1 MAFDAPRKTL
11 DDIRRE
17 LDAEYGASAILD
29 EQAARTEAED
39 TAPRDAPPRDAP
51 PRDAPMDPEEEATI
65 ALARRERRR
74 PGPGGWGGY
83 VIAGLVGC
91 IAGQILLFAALVAL
105 HYSSGSAVRAS
116 TPPMSEAPAERATP
130 SASVASPPPV
140 TAEPRD
146 AAPAPEPTVA
156 VPPATQFVPPATT
169 PVSKAAEP
177 RASVA
182 AVMTQPASDEAKPA
196 PRRSTRQTPAAA
208 AAAPAAPQ
216 AKAASA
222 APSAKAA
229 PAAPQAKAPAPVTPD
244 SQDWARAQDEVRAA
258 LRGWLAGSHQ
268 DADVRASDTVVILGA
283 DGRTAK
289 SHVRMRTAGGIV
301 VHEQR
306 WTREANGWG
315 LVDNREAWRSDAR

>member
-1 MAFDAPRKTL
+1 MACDAPRKTL

-29 EQAARTEAED
+29 EQAARAGAED
-39 TAPRDAPPRDAP
+39 TAPRDAP
-51 PRDAPMDPEEEATI
+51 MDPEDEAAI
-65 ALARRERRR
+65 ALMRERR
-74 PGPGGWGGY
+74 PGGWGGY

-91 IAGQILLFAALVAL
+91 IAGQILLLAALVAL

-116 TPPMSEAPAERATP
+116 TPPTSEAPAERATS

-140 TAEPRD
+140 AAEPRD
-146 AAPAPEPTVA
+146 AAPAPELTVM
-156 VPPATQFVPPATT
+156 VPPATQFVPPATA
-169 PVSKAAEP
+169 PASKAGEP

-182 AVMTQPASDEAKPA
+182 AVTTTQPATDEVKPA
-196 PRRSTRQTPAAA
+196 PHRGTRQTPAAPA

-216 AKAASA
+216 AKAAPA
-222 APSAKAA
+222 APQTKAA
-229 PAAPQAKAPAPVTPD
+229 PAAPQAKAAPTAPSAKAPATFTPD
-244 SQDWARAQDEVRAA
+244 SQDWARSQDEVRAA
-258 LRGWLAGSHQ
+258 LRAWLAGSHQ
-268 DADVRASDTVVILGA
+268 AADVRASDTVVILGA

-306 WTREANGWG
+306 WTREANGWS
-315 LVDNREAWRSDAR
+315 LVENREAWRSDVAR

>member
-29 EQAARTEAED
+29 EQAARAGTEDA
-39 TAPRDAPPRDAP
+39 APRDTA

-65 ALARRERRR
+65 ALLRERR
-74 PGPGGWGGY
+74 PGGWGGY
-83 VIAGLVGC
+83 VVAGLVGC
-91 IAGQILLFAALVAL
+91 IAGQILLLAALVAL

-116 TPPMSEAPAERATP
+116 TPPTSEAPAERATP
-130 SASVASPPPV
+130 SASVTSPPPV
-140 TAEPRD
+140 AAEPRD
-146 AAPAPEPTVA
+146 AAPVPELTVM
-156 VPPATQFVPPATT
+156 VPPATQFVPPTT
-169 PVSKAAEP
+169 APASKTGEP

-182 AVMTQPASDEAKPA
+182 AMTTAQPATTTDEAKPA
-196 PRRSTRQTPAAA
+196 PRRSTRQTPAAS
-208 AAAPAAPQ
+208 AAAPPAAPR
-216 AKAASA
+216 AKAAPT
-222 APSAKAA
+222 APSAKA
-229 PAAPQAKAPAPVTPD
+229 PATFGPD
-244 SQDWARAQDEVRAA
+244 SQDWARSQDEVRVA
-258 LRGWLAGSHQ
+258 LRAWLARSHQ

-306 WTREANGWG
+306 WTREANGWS
-315 LVDNREAWRSDAR
+315 LVENREAWRSDPAR